1 MIGALVALLMSSCR
15 KHEPAPAPDFYHELK
30 SVDKMVFASMAINKV
45 AKLESSDWYTAGKR
59 IAVYSYDSYMRAFID
74 LSELRPDDIVFDEA
88 ARTVKVTLPPV
99 MTEITGRDMEM
110 KKEYE
115 NIGLLRSDLTARE
128 RAEIKEKANA
138 SFKAEVADNPVF
150 RRQLIEAAT
159 RKARQYFE
167 TLLEADGYTAVIEF
181 RS

>member
-1 MIGALVALLMSSCR
+1 
-15 KHEPAPAPDFYHELK
+15 
-30 SVDKMVFASMAINKV
+30 
-45 AKLESSDWYTAGKR
+45 
-59 IAVYSYDSYMRAFID
+59 
-74 LSELRPDDIVFDEA
+74 
-88 ARTVKVTLPPV
+88 
-99 MTEITGRDMEM
+99 MEM

-150 RRQLIEAAT
+150 RQQLIEAAT

-167 TLLEADGYTAVIEF
+167 TLLEADGYTPTVEF
-181 RS
+181 KS